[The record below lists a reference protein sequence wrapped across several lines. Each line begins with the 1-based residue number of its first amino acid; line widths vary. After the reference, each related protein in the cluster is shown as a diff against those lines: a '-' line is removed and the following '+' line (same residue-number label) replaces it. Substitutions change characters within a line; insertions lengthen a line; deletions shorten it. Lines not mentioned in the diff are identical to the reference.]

1 MAESRV
7 APARRMKTIQDC
19 AETRRWTGRPRAPAP
34 QRSSSRSSPRLGSV
48 RRPRSRLPC
57 GGFPA
62 PAGRRAAGKA
72 SGGGARGGD
81 RVEGDAPLAGEVA
94 TDNTAEM
101 RAGKMSGRGFHRRA
115 SRCRCATS
123 GTSGGPG
130 AGGSCRGGVAG
141 AEMAGTEAAVAFR
154 VCRGARPGGG
164 WVRAAR
170 SRGSRVCARTSRLL
184 PY

>member
-1 MAESRV
+1 MDWPSARPGPAELLVSFVPTTSGLSTLSTFSREGV
-7 APARRMKTIQDC
+7 DM
-19 AETRRWTGRPRAPAP
+19 
-34 QRSSSRSSPRLGSV
+34 
-48 RRPRSRLPC
+48 
-57 GGFPA
+57 
-62 PAGRRAAGKA
+62 
-72 SGGGARGGD
+72 
-81 RVEGDAPLAGEVA
+81 VEGDAPLAGEVA

-164 WVRAAR
+164 WVGAAR